1 MTELTARDVEDA
13 AANLAP
19 VAARTPAL
27 SALSLDQAAG
37 WPVVCKA
44 ESLQRTG
51 SFKFRGAY
59 HHASSLPKAERAG
72 GLIGA
77 SSGNHAQA
85 LALAGR
91 LLEVPATVVI
101 PADAPAP
108 KVEGIRALGGNV
120 VTYRR
125 DSENRDALVSE
136 IAARDGLAVV
146 PSANSRHVMA
156 GAGAAALELLTD
168 HPEIET
174 LVVPVGGGG
183 LAAGTA
189 TIAKHLHPGI
199 KVIGVEPQEGADT
212 LLSLR
217 CGQRIALP
225 DVPATIAD
233 GLGHN
238 SPSPLTWAVN
248 SRLLDAVVTV
258 TDRDITTAMAFAFRH
273 LKVVAEPSGACALAA
288 VLAGLVP
295 HESGMI
301 GVVISG
307 GGVDLPT
314 FHRLISQSAHRKE
327 PSRAR

>member
-1 MTELTARDVEDA
+1 MTGLDARDIEEA
-13 AANLAP
+13 AARLEP
-19 VAARTPAL
+19 VATRTPAL
-27 SALSLDQAAG
+27 TALSLDQAAG

-44 ESLQRTG
+44 ENLQRTG

-59 HHASSLPKAERAG
+59 HHAASLTARERAN

-101 PADAPAP
+101 PDDAPVP
-108 KVEGIRALGGNV
+108 KLEGVRALGGKV

-125 DSENRDALVSE
+125 GIDDRDGLVAE
-136 IAARDGLAVV
+136 RADREGLAVV
-146 PSANSRHVMA
+146 PSANSRRIMA
-156 GAGAAALELLTD
+156 GAGTAALELLAD

-183 LAAGTA
+183 LAAGSA
-189 TIAKHLHPGI
+189 VIAKHVSPGI
-199 KVIGVEPQEGADT
+199 RVYGVEPEGGADT

-225 DVPATIAD
+225 EPPVTIAD
-233 GLGHN
+233 GLGH
-238 SPSPLTWAVN
+238 SCPAPLTWAVN
-248 SRLLDAVVTV
+248 SRLLDGVVTV
-258 TDRDITTAMAFAFRH
+258 TDRDITAAMAFAFRH
-273 LKVVAEPSGACALAA
+273 LKLVVEPSGACALAA
-288 VLAGLVP
+288 ILSGLVP
-295 HESGMI
+295 HESGTI

-314 FHRLISQSAHRKE
+314 FHRLITATPQRKE
-327 PSRAR
+327 PARA

>member
-1 MTELTARDVEDA
+1 MTELTARDVQGA
-13 AANLAP
+13 AANLEP

-27 SALSLDQAAG
+27 TALSLDQAAG

-44 ESLQRTG
+44 ENLQRTG

-59 HHASSLPKAERAG
+59 HHASSLPTKERAP

-85 LALAGR
+85 LALTGR
-91 LLEVPATVVI
+91 LLEVSTTVVI
-101 PADAPAP
+101 PTDAPAP
-108 KVEGIRALGGNV
+108 KVEGVRALGGRV

-125 DSENRDALVSE
+125 GFEDREALVAD

-146 PSANSRHVMA
+146 PSAGSRHVMA
-156 GAGAAALELLTD
+156 GAGTAALELLTE

-183 LAAGTA
+183 LAAGSS

-199 KVIGVEPQEGADT
+199 KVIGVEPEDGADT
-212 LLSLR
+212 LLSMR

-225 DVPATIAD
+225 ETPATIAD
-233 GLGHN
+233 GLGHVT
-238 SPSPLTWAVN
+238 PSPLTWAVN
-248 SRLLDAVVTV
+248 SRLLDGIVTV
-258 TDRDITTAMAFAFRH
+258 TDQDITIAMAFAFRH

-288 VLAGLVP
+288 VLAGHVP
-295 HESGMI
+295 HESGTI

-314 FHRLISQSAHRKE
+314 FHRLISQPAHRKD
-327 PSRAR
+327 PAHA

>member
-1 MTELTARDVEDA
+1 MTAPTPHDVEAA

-19 VAARTPAL
+19 VVARTPAL

-37 WPVVCKA
+37 RQVVCKA
-44 ESLQRTG
+44 ENLQRTG

-59 HHASSLPKAERAG
+59 HHASTLPARERAR

-91 LLEVPATVVI
+91 LLEVPVTVVV
-101 PADAPAP
+101 PADAATP
-108 KVEGIRALGGNV
+108 KVEGIRALGGRI

-125 DSENRDALVSE
+125 DTDHRDALVAE

-146 PSANSRHVMA
+146 PSADSPRVMA
-156 GAGAAALELLTD
+156 GAGTVAWELLTD

-189 TIAKHLHPGI
+189 TIAKHLSPGI
-199 KVIGVEPQEGADT
+199 QVIGVEPQDGADT
-212 LLSLR
+212 QLSLL
-217 CGQRIALP
+217 CGRRIALP
-225 DVPATIAD
+225 EVPDTIAD
-233 GLGHN
+233 GLGHT
-238 SPSPLTWAVN
+238 SPAPLTWAVN

-258 TDRDITTAMAFAFRH
+258 TDQDITAAMAFAFRH
-273 LKVVAEPSGACALAA
+273 LKIVAEPSGACALAA
-288 VLAGLVP
+288 VLRGAVP
-295 HESGMI
+295 HGSGMI

-314 FHRLISQSAHRKE
+314 FHRLVNQAAHRKE
-327 PSRAR
+327 QRSHA

>member
-1 MTELTARDVEDA
+1 MTELTARDVQDA
-13 AANLAP
+13 AANLEP

-59 HHASSLPKAERAG
+59 HHASSLPAAERVR

-85 LALAGR
+85 LALTGR

-101 PADAPAP
+101 PADAPTP
-108 KVEGIRALGGNV
+108 KVEGVRALGGRV

-125 DSENRDALVSE
+125 GSEDRDVLVAE

-146 PSANSRHVMA
+146 PSAGSRHVMA
-156 GAGAAALELLTD
+156 GAGTAALELLTE

-183 LAAGTA
+183 LAAGSA

-199 KVIGVEPQEGADT
+199 KVIGVEPEEGADT
-212 LLSLR
+212 LLSMR

-225 DVPATIAD
+225 DVPSTIAD
-233 GLGHN
+233 GLGHT

-248 SRLLDAVVTV
+248 SKLLDGIVTV
-258 TDRDITTAMAFAFRH
+258 TDLDITAAMAFAFRH
-273 LKVVAEPSGACALAA
+273 LKVVVEPSGACALAA
-288 VLAGLVP
+288 VLSGYVP
-295 HESGMI
+295 HESGTI

-314 FHRLISQSAHRKE
+314 FHRLISQAAHRKE
-327 PSRAR
+327 PARV

>member
-59 HHASSLPKAERAG
+59 HHASSLTPAERTR

-101 PADAPAP
+101 PADAPTP
-108 KVEGIRALGGNV
+108 KVEGIRALGGRV

-125 DSENRDALVSE
+125 DSENRDALVAE

-146 PSANSRHVMA
+146 PSANSRHIMA
-156 GAGAAALELLTD
+156 GAGTAALELLTD

-248 SRLLDAVVTV
+248 SQLLDTVVTV
-258 TDRDITTAMAFAFRH
+258 TDHDITTAMAFAFRH

-307 GGVDLPT
+307 GGVDWPT
-314 FHRLISQSAHRKE
+314 FHRLISQSTHRKE
-327 PSRAR
+327 PSHAR

>member
-1 MTELTARDVEDA
+1 MTELTARDVQDA
-13 AANLAP
+13 AANLEP

-27 SALSLDQAAG
+27 TALSLDQAAG

-59 HHASSLPKAERAG
+59 HHASSLPAKERG
-72 GLIGA
+72 PGLIGA

-85 LALAGR
+85 LALAGK

-108 KVEGIRALGGNV
+108 KVEGVRALGGRV

-125 DSENRDALVSE
+125 SYDDRDALVAD
-136 IAARDGLAVV
+136 IAARDSLAVV
-146 PSANSRHVMA
+146 PSAGSRHVMA
-156 GAGAAALELLTD
+156 GAGTVALELLTE

-174 LVVPVGGGG
+174 LVIPVGGGG
-183 LAAGTA
+183 LAAGSA

-199 KVIGVEPQEGADT
+199 KVVGVEPEDGADT
-212 LLSLR
+212 LLSMR

-225 DVPATIAD
+225 EAPSTIAD
-233 GLGHN
+233 GLGHT

-248 SRLLDAVVTV
+248 SRLLDGIVTV
-258 TDRDITTAMAFAFRH
+258 TDQDITTAMAFAFRH

-288 VLAGLVP
+288 VLSGRVP
-295 HESGMI
+295 HESGTI

-307 GGVDLPT
+307 GGVDWPT
-314 FHRLISQSAHRKE
+314 FHRLISQPAHRKD
-327 PSRAR
+327 PAHA

>member
-1 MTELTARDVEDA
+1 MSGLTARDVEQA

-19 VAARTPAL
+19 VVSRTPAL
-27 SALSLDQAAG
+27 SALCLDQAAR

-59 HHASSLPKAERAG
+59 HHASSLPAREREN
-72 GLIGA
+72 GLVGA

-101 PADAPAP
+101 PADAPSP
-108 KVEGIRALGGNV
+108 KVEGVRALGGRV
-120 VTYRR
+120 VTYQRGA
-125 DSENRDALVSE
+125 DDRDALVAE
-136 IAARDGLAVV
+136 IAAREGQAVV
-146 PSANSRHVMA
+146 PSANSRHIMA
-156 GAGAAALELLTD
+156 GAGTAALELLAD
-168 HPEIET
+168 HPEIGT

-189 TIAKHLHPGI
+189 VIAKHLNPAV
-199 KVIGVEPQEGADT
+199 KVYGVEPEQGADT
-212 LLSLR
+212 LLSLK

-225 DVPATIAD
+225 DPPVTIAD
-233 GLGHN
+233 GLGHLC
-238 SPSPLTWAVN
+238 PAPLAWAVN
-248 SRLLDAVVTV
+248 STLLDGVVAV
-258 TDRDITTAMAFAFRH
+258 TDRHITTAMAFAFRH

-295 HESGMI
+295 HESGTI
-301 GVVISG
+301 GVMISG

-314 FHRLISQSAHRKE
+314 FHRLITDTTARKE
-327 PSRAR
+327 PARA

>member
-1 MTELTARDVEDA
+1 MTELTARDIEDA
-13 AANLAP
+13 AANLQP

-59 HHASSLPKAERAG
+59 HHASSLSTTERAH

-85 LALAGR
+85 LALTGK

-108 KVEGIRALGGNV
+108 KVEGIRALGGRV
-120 VTYRR
+120 ITYRR
-125 DSENRDALVSE
+125 EAENRDALVAE

-146 PSANSRHVMA
+146 PSANSRHIMA
-156 GAGAAALELLTD
+156 GAGTAALELLTD

-189 TIAKHLHPGI
+189 TIAKHLNPGI

-212 LLSLR
+212 LLSMR

-225 DVPATIAD
+225 EVPATIAD
-233 GLGHN
+233 GLGHT

-248 SRLLDAVVTV
+248 SRILDAVVTV
-258 TDRDITTAMAFAFRH
+258 TEKDITGAMAFAFRH

-288 VLAGLVP
+288 VLGGLIP

-314 FHRLISQSAHRKE
+314 FHRLISQATRRKE
-327 PSRAR
+327 PARA

>member
-1 MTELTARDVEDA
+1 MTARDVKDA
-13 AANLAP
+13 AANLEP

-27 SALSLDQAAG
+27 TALSLDQAAG

-44 ESLQRTG
+44 ECLQRTG

-59 HHASSLPKAERAG
+59 HHASCLPAKERGG

-108 KVEGIRALGGNV
+108 KVEGVRALGGRV

-125 DSENRDALVSE
+125 GSEDRDDLVAD

-146 PSANSRHVMA
+146 PSANSLHIMA
-156 GAGAAALELLTD
+156 GAGTAALELLTE

-189 TIAKHLHPGI
+189 TIAKHLNPGI
-199 KVIGVEPQEGADT
+199 MVIGVEPEDGADT
-212 LLSLR
+212 LLSMR

-225 DVPATIAD
+225 ETPFTIAD
-233 GLGHN
+233 GLGHTR
-238 SPSPLTWAVN
+238 PSPLTWAVN

-258 TDRDITTAMAFAFRH
+258 TDQDITIAMAFTFRH

-288 VLAGLVP
+288 VLAGRVP
-295 HESGMI
+295 HESGTI

-314 FHRLISQSAHRKE
+314 FHRLISQPSHRKDHA
-327 PSRAR
+327 RA

>member
-1 MTELTARDVEDA
+1 MTELTARDVQDA
-13 AANLAP
+13 AANLEP

-27 SALSLDQAAG
+27 TALSLDQAAG

-59 HHASSLPKAERAG
+59 HHASSLPAKERG
-72 GLIGA
+72 PGLIGA

-85 LALAGR
+85 LALAGK

-101 PADAPAP
+101 PAGAPAP
-108 KVEGIRALGGNV
+108 KVEGVRALGGRV

-125 DSENRDALVSE
+125 GCDDRDALVAD

-146 PSANSRHVMA
+146 PSAGSRHVMA
-156 GAGAAALELLTD
+156 GAGTVALELLTE

-183 LAAGTA
+183 LAAGSA

-199 KVIGVEPQEGADT
+199 KVIGVEPEDGADT
-212 LLSLR
+212 LLSMR
-217 CGQRIALP
+217 CGRRIALP
-225 DVPATIAD
+225 EAPSTIAD
-233 GLGHN
+233 GLGHA

-248 SRLLDAVVTV
+248 SRLLDGIVTV
-258 TDRDITTAMAFAFRH
+258 TDQDITTAMAFAFRH

-288 VLAGLVP
+288 VLKGRVP
-295 HESGMI
+295 HESGTI

-314 FHRLISQSAHRKE
+314 FHRLISQLAHRKD
-327 PSRAR
+327 PAHV

>member
-1 MTELTARDVEDA
+1 MTELTARDVQDA
-13 AANLAP
+13 AANLEP

-59 HHASSLPKAERAG
+59 HHASSLPAKERAR

-85 LALAGR
+85 LALTGR

-101 PADAPAP
+101 PADAPTP
-108 KVEGIRALGGNV
+108 KVAGVRALGGRV

-125 DSENRDALVSE
+125 DSEDRDALVAD

-146 PSANSRHVMA
+146 PSANSRHIMA
-156 GAGAAALELLTD
+156 GAGTVALELLTE

-183 LAAGTA
+183 LAAGSA

-199 KVIGVEPQEGADT
+199 KVIGVEPEEGADT
-212 LLSLR
+212 LLSMR

-225 DVPATIAD
+225 EIPATIAD
-233 GLGHN
+233 GLGHT

-248 SRLLDAVVTV
+248 SKLLDGIVTV
-258 TDRDITTAMAFAFRH
+258 TDQDITAAMAFAFRH
-273 LKVVAEPSGACALAA
+273 LKVVVEASGACALAA
-288 VLAGLVP
+288 VLSGRAP
-295 HESGMI
+295 HESGTI

-314 FHRLISQSAHRKE
+314 FHRLISQPAHRKE
-327 PSRAR
+327 PARV

>member
-1 MTELTARDVEDA
+1 MTELTARDVQDA
-13 AANLAP
+13 AANLEP

-59 HHASSLPKAERAG
+59 HHASSLPAKERAR
-72 GLIGA
+72 GLVGA

-108 KVEGIRALGGNV
+108 KVEGIRALGGRV
-120 VTYRR
+120 VTYHR
-125 DSENRDALVSE
+125 DSENRDALVAE

-146 PSANSRHVMA
+146 PSANSRHIMA
-156 GAGAAALELLTD
+156 GAGTAALELLTD

-189 TIAKHLHPGI
+189 TIAKHLYPGI
-199 KVIGVEPQEGADT
+199 KVIGVEPEEGADT
-212 LLSLR
+212 LLSMR

-225 DVPATIAD
+225 EVPATIAD
-233 GLGHN
+233 GLGHT
-238 SPSPLTWAVN
+238 SPSPMTWAVN

-258 TDRDITTAMAFAFRH
+258 TDLDITTAMAFAFRH
-273 LKVVAEPSGACALAA
+273 LKVVAEPSGACVLAA
-288 VLAGLVP
+288 VLAGHVP

-314 FHRLISQSAHRKE
+314 FHRLISQATHRKE
-327 PSRAR
+327 PLRV

>member
-1 MTELTARDVEDA
+1 MTELTARDVKDA
-13 AANLAP
+13 AANLEP

-27 SALSLDQAAG
+27 TALSLDQAAG

-44 ESLQRTG
+44 ECLQRTG

-59 HHASSLPKAERAG
+59 HHASCLPAKERGG

-108 KVEGIRALGGNV
+108 KVEGVRALGGRV

-125 DSENRDALVSE
+125 GSEDRDDLVAD

-146 PSANSRHVMA
+146 PSANSLHIMA
-156 GAGAAALELLTD
+156 GAGTAALELLTE

-189 TIAKHLHPGI
+189 TIAKHLNPGI
-199 KVIGVEPQEGADT
+199 MVIGVEPEDGADT
-212 LLSLR
+212 LLSMR

-225 DVPATIAD
+225 ETPFTIAD
-233 GLGHN
+233 GLGHTR
-238 SPSPLTWAVN
+238 PSPLTWAVN

-258 TDRDITTAMAFAFRH
+258 TDQDITIAMAFTFRH

-288 VLAGLVP
+288 VLAGRVP
-295 HESGMI
+295 HESGTI

-314 FHRLISQSAHRKE
+314 FHRLISQPSHRKDHA
-327 PSRAR
+327 RA

>member
-1 MTELTARDVEDA
+1 MTELTARDVQDA
-13 AANLAP
+13 AANLEP

-59 HHASSLPKAERAG
+59 HHASSLPAKERAR
-72 GLIGA
+72 GLVGA

-108 KVEGIRALGGNV
+108 KVEGIRALGGRV
-120 VTYRR
+120 VTYHR
-125 DSENRDALVSE
+125 DSENRDALVTE

-146 PSANSRHVMA
+146 PSANSRHIMA
-156 GAGAAALELLTD
+156 GAGTAALELLTD

-189 TIAKHLHPGI
+189 TIAKHLYPGI
-199 KVIGVEPQEGADT
+199 KVIGVEPEEGADT
-212 LLSLR
+212 LLSMR

-225 DVPATIAD
+225 EVPATIAD
-233 GLGHN
+233 GLGHT
-238 SPSPLTWAVN
+238 SPSPMTWAVN

-258 TDRDITTAMAFAFRH
+258 TDLDITTAMAFAFRH

-288 VLAGLVP
+288 VLAGHVP

-314 FHRLISQSAHRKE
+314 FHRLISQATHRKE
-327 PSRAR
+327 PLRV

>member
-1 MTELTARDVEDA
+1 MTIDCLTGGTVRVPPDRLEAVTLALA
-13 AANLAP
+13 AAITSGTVHL
-19 VAARTPAL
+19 
-27 SALSLDQAAG
+27 G

-51 SFKFRGAY
+51 SLKFRGAY
-59 HHASSLPKAERAG
+59 HHASSLPTAERAR

-77 SSGNHAQA
+77 SSGNQAQA
-85 LALAGR
+85 LALTGR

-101 PADAPAP
+101 PADAPTP
-108 KVEGIRALGGNV
+108 KVEGIRALGGRV

-125 DSENRDALVSE
+125 DSENRDALVAE

-146 PSANSRHVMA
+146 PSANSRHIMA
-156 GAGAAALELLTD
+156 GAGTAALELLTD
-168 HPEIET
+168 HPEIGT
-174 LVVPVGGGG
+174 LVVPVGGG

-189 TIAKHLHPGI
+189 TIAKHLNPGI

-212 LLSLR
+212 LLSMR

-225 DVPATIAD
+225 EVPSTIAD
-233 GLGHN
+233 GLGHT

-248 SRLLDAVVTV
+248 SRLLDTVVTV
-258 TDRDITTAMAFAFRH
+258 TDQDITTAMAFAFRH

-288 VLAGLVP
+288 VLAGLAP

-301 GVVISG
+301 RVVISG

-314 FHRLISQSAHRKE
+314 FHRLISQAAHRKE
-327 PSRAR
+327 PARV

>member
-13 AANLAP
+13 AANLQP
-19 VAARTPAL
+19 VVARTPAL

-44 ESLQRTG
+44 EGLQRTG

-59 HHASSLPKAERAG
+59 HHASSLPTAERAR

-85 LALAGR
+85 LALTGR

-101 PADAPAP
+101 RADAPAP
-108 KVEGIRALGGNV
+108 KVEGIRALGGRV

-125 DSENRDALVSE
+125 DSENRDALVAE

-146 PSANSRHVMA
+146 PSANSRHIMA
-156 GAGAAALELLTD
+156 GAGTAALELLTN

-189 TIAKHLHPGI
+189 TIAKHLNPGI

-212 LLSLR
+212 LLSMR
-217 CGQRIALP
+217 CGQRVALP
-225 DVPATIAD
+225 EVPATIAD
-233 GLGHN
+233 GLGHT

-248 SRLLDAVVTV
+248 SRLLDTVVTV
-258 TDRDITTAMAFAFRH
+258 TEQDIIGAMAFAFRH

-288 VLAGLVP
+288 VLTGLVP

-314 FHRLISQSAHRKE
+314 FYRLISQTTRRKE
-327 PSRAR
+327 PARV

>member
-1 MTELTARDVEDA
+1 MTELTARDVKDA
-13 AANLAP
+13 AANLEP

-27 SALSLDQAAG
+27 TALSLDQAAG

-59 HHASSLPKAERAG
+59 HHASSLPAKERVG

-91 LLEVPATVVI
+91 LLEVPVTVVI

-108 KVEGIRALGGNV
+108 KVEGVRALGGRV

-125 DSENRDALVSE
+125 GSEDRDALVAD

-146 PSANSRHVMA
+146 PSANSLHSMA
-156 GAGAAALELLTD
+156 GAGTAALELLTE

-189 TIAKHLHPGI
+189 TIAKHLNPGI
-199 KVIGVEPQEGADT
+199 KVIGVEPENGADT
-212 LLSLR
+212 LLSMR

-225 DVPATIAD
+225 ETPSTIAD
-233 GLGHN
+233 GLGHT

-248 SRLLDAVVTV
+248 SRLLDTVVTV
-258 TDRDITTAMAFAFRH
+258 TDQDITIAMAFAFRH

-288 VLAGLVP
+288 VLAGHVP
-295 HESGMI
+295 HESGTI

-314 FHRLISQSAHRKE
+314 FHRLISQAAHRKDHA
-327 PSRAR
+327 RA

>member
-1 MTELTARDVEDA
+1 MTELTARDVQDA
-13 AANLAP
+13 AANLEP

-27 SALSLDQAAG
+27 TALSLDQAAG

-59 HHASSLPKAERAG
+59 HHASTLSTKERG
-72 GLIGA
+72 EGLIGA

-85 LALAGR
+85 LALAGK

-108 KVEGIRALGGNV
+108 KVEGVRALGGRV

-125 DSENRDALVSE
+125 ACDDRDALVAD

-146 PSANSRHVMA
+146 PSAGSRHVMA
-156 GAGAAALELLTD
+156 GAGTAALELLTE

-183 LAAGTA
+183 LAAGSA

-199 KVIGVEPQEGADT
+199 KVIGVEPEDGADT
-212 LLSLR
+212 LLSMR

-225 DVPATIAD
+225 EAPSTIAD
-233 GLGHN
+233 GLGHA

-248 SRLLDAVVTV
+248 SRLLDDIVTI
-258 TDRDITTAMAFAFRH
+258 TDQDITTAMAFAFRH

-288 VLAGLVP
+288 VLSGHVP
-295 HESGMI
+295 HKSGTI

-307 GGVDLPT
+307 GGVDWPT
-314 FHRLISQSAHRKE
+314 FHRLISQPAHRKD
-327 PSRAR
+327 PAHA

>member
-1 MTELTARDVEDA
+1 MTDLTARNVQEA
-13 AANLAP
+13 AANLQP

-37 WPVVCKA
+37 WPVVRKA
-44 ESLQRTG
+44 ESLQRNG

-59 HHASSLPKAERAG
+59 HHASSPSTTERAH

-85 LALAGR
+85 LALTGR
-91 LLEVPATVVI
+91 LLAVPATVVI
-101 PADAPAP
+101 PADAQAP
-108 KVEGIRALGGNV
+108 KGEGIRALGGRV
-120 VTYRR
+120 VTYRQ
-125 DSENRDALVSE
+125 DSDNRDALVAE

-156 GAGAAALELLTD
+156 GAGTAALELLTD

-174 LVVPVGGGG
+174 LVVPIGGRG

-189 TIAKHLHPGI
+189 SIAKHLNPGM

-212 LLSLR
+212 LLSMR

-225 DVPATIAD
+225 EVPVTIAD
-233 GLGHN
+233 GLGHT
-238 SPSPLTWAVN
+238 SPSPLAWAVN
-248 SRLLDAVVTV
+248 SRRLDTVVTV
-258 TDRDITTAMAFAFRH
+258 SDKDITGPMAFAFRH
-273 LKVVAEPSGACALAA
+273 LKVVADHSGACALAA
-288 VLAGLVP
+288 VLIP

-314 FHRLISQSAHRKE
+314 FHRLISQATRRKE
-327 PSRAR
+327 PARA